1 MSSRSSRSPS
11 AAASRGI
18 KPGWKKAVVQ
28 LKQGET
34 IEIFQGAQL

>member
-1 MSSRSSRSPS
+1 VQAKPKR
-11 AAASRGI
+11 RGRFLGK

-28 LKQGET
+28 LKAGDS